1 MASAECQTVKV
12 SMNMAVTG
20 WESDSM
26 PSAKLPKRSYP
37 LPTPGKECQTIQSFS
52 IH

>member
-12 SMNMAVTG
+12 PMNMAVTG

-26 PSAKLPKRSYP
+26 PSAK
-37 LPTPGKECQTIQSFS
+37 
-52 IH
+52 